1 MNYINRHLT
10 DKIRE
15 LSNEYACILLT
26 GPRQVG
32 KTTLLEHAISDRKIK
47 FVTLDD
53 LSERKIAK
61 SDPELFL
68 NLHKQPIVID
78 EVQYAPE
85 LFSYIKMAI
94 DRGVSPGSFYLT
106 GSQSFKLM

>member
-15 LSNEYACILLT
+15 LSNEYTCILLT

-47 FVTLDD
+47 FVTLGD
-53 LSERKIAK
+53 LSERKIA
-61 SDPELFL
+61 
-68 NLHKQPIVID
+68 
-78 EVQYAPE
+78 
-85 LFSYIKMAI
+85 
-94 DRGVSPGSFYLT
+94 R
-106 GSQSFKLM
+106 